1 MFDYMKW
8 LIEKSRYLA
17 LIGVIGLI
25 VGAMTSLFSGAYKTF
40 KVVETTIF
48 HYSSDEHKLIE
59 LFDCLDSF
67 LVAVALIVIAISL
80 YELFIGDLEVPDW
93 MLVRDLSELKAKFS
107 FVIIPILAVKFLQKL
122 LASENALELLYFG
135 IAIALVIISLSVFTF
150 ISEKEKELE
159 MKVRS
164 EEDKNSVKETEK
176 RAADV

>member
-1 MFDYMKW
+1 MKW

-48 HYSSDEHKLIE
+48 HYSSNEHKLIE

-67 LVAVALIVIAISL
+67 LVAVALIVIAVSL

-122 LASENALELLYFG
+122 LSSENALELLYYG
-135 IAIALVIISLSVFTF
+135 IAVALVITSMTVFSF
-150 ISEKEKELE
+150 INEKEKEIE
-159 MKVRS
+159 MKIHP
-164 EEDKNSVKETEK
+164 EAKENEK
-176 RAADV
+176 RAEDV